1 MTSLDY
7 EFPYKVVNKDGK
19 RLFCASW
26 HIPRICDCELVTSK
40 GAYRDEAFEFEGKII
55 IYYHQ
60 HAIIVKEGNKI
71 TLDSCRWRTSTTKER
86 INRHLP
92 NGWYLFQKNYE
103 WFLAKHGEY
112 ENPIKFY
119 DTITITVNPNDK
131 TLDKWLKEA

>member
-7 EFPYKVVNKDGK
+7 EFPYNQVSREGK
-19 RLFCASW
+19 RLFCESW
-26 HIPRICDCELVTSK
+26 HYPRICTCDLVTRK
-40 GAYRDEAFEFEGKII
+40 GAYRDEAYEFEGKTI

-60 HAIIVKEGNKI
+60 HCIVVIEGNKI
-71 TLDSCRWRTSTTKER
+71 TIDSCRFRTPTTKER

-92 NGWYLFQKNYE
+92 NGWVLFQKNYE
-103 WFLAKHGEY
+103 WFLVKRGDF

-119 DTITITVNPNDK
+119 DTITIVNPNDK